1 MKDRRM
7 SETEIVTSEVTCHNG
22 MPAFLA
28 RPDTPGPHPVYIF
41 MHERYGLVT
50 HTRDLAKRCA
60 RDGFYVLAPD
70 FFFKHPD
77 KKALNAGDSGYPMTD
92 PESVEYLKAA
102 MALLEKDKAADMKR
116 VAVGG
121 YCQTG
126 RHPVVFAAEVP
137 IAAVV
142 IWYGG
147 AADREFAVTERQ
159 PKPYEELI
167 AKITCPVFG
176 AFGEADHIIAID
188 EVRHLRD
195 TLEKYKKS
203 YDIHLYKGAPH
214 GWLNDTMPGRYRK
227 PQAEAGWAAQQKFLA
242 RVLAPDFDRET
253 IFWEFEGAFSPTY
266 DYSKNVR
273 FE

>member
-1 MKDRRM
+1 M
-7 SETEIVTSEVTCHNG
+7 SVEIVTSEITCANG

-28 RPDTPGPHPVYIF
+28 RPETPGPHPVYIF

-60 RDGFYVLAPD
+60 RDGFFVLAPD

-77 KKALNAGDSGYPMTD
+77 KKALNAGDSRYDLTD
-92 PESVEYLKAA
+92 PEAVEYLKAA
-102 MALLEKDKAADMKR
+102 LASVEKDKSADMKR

-126 RHPVVFAAEVP
+126 RHPLVFAAEVP
-137 IAAVV
+137 IAAAVV
-142 IWYGG
+142 WYGG
-147 AADREFAVTERQ
+147 AAQREWTITPRQ
-159 PKPYEELI
+159 PKLLDDI
-167 AKITCPVFG
+167 MAKVPCPVFG
-176 AFGEADHIIAID
+176 AFGSDDHIISLD
-188 EVRHLRD
+188 DVLRLRGA
-195 TLEKYKKS
+195 LEKHKKS

-242 RVLAPDFDRET
+242 RVLAPDYAKDT
-253 IFWEFEGAFSPTY
+253 VWWEFESAISPDY
-266 DYSKNVR
+266 DFAKNVR
-273 FE
+273 LE